1 MPLQILLS
9 HTGEI
14 LEVDSGTFE
23 SLDDFKDWVSTHSK
37 VATQDQITLT
47 SAGKPVKFQGL
58 STEKEIFVYDR
69 RIVQPSSP
77 GSSKSTQYEVSV
89 PPKYNVSRTPD
100 TIADQN
106 DLQAWRDLF
115 MQRRSWAL
123 KVVDDCSAMS
133 LEAQKRFTE
142 VDIINRGV
150 ETAVM
155 NLDKHVKALDQK
167 NADTQT
173 WAAEVQ
179 QEQELA
185 GADWNYSVSRLQS
198 IPATA
203 EMIKF
208 ITGNEPGRGQKGP
221 NSLEYLVDT
230 DEVKRSV
237 KLVRSVAS
245 RVVKNSQSLATKVH
259 NVFNKADDMYAKV
272 EEGIQKALVGRIT
285 EPVQLMEDIEA
296 IAKKVSNDYENV
308 LGYSDTPKNVSLASK
323 SALLHTKN
331 FLPILSKRSMEM
343 DGILRGAVEARNL
356 IAAESFKA
364 MREIGTLTSM
374 VGEANSALAAMELD
388 DNVLDAFHLLSFV
401 NSLPITYAS
410 FLAEAIRRREWND
423 KVKLDSSTLA
433 NEMASFQDEEAKRRR
448 KWQKSTGTSLWGD
461 KTEKDVSGLEVN
473 LVGVEDEWPEVR
485 RQDLEDML
493 EILQA
498 QNPKS
503 SVVGDIAKIISELDN
518 PTKQQSKRAK
528 AFKAGSIHEAALG
541 RSTLLTRGDDDLI
554 RVIQEEKQKTE
565 SKLKTAESRVRRLE
579 DLLHRQSQMTRASN
593 GNIFPPSGNPSPDL
607 QNTANPLAS
616 PRLGDD
622 QSRRSSVSSRRFSA
636 NQGADEKGFQQK
648 LLSIEAELIAERERA
663 AGLEKEVSARK
674 TASESMKS
682 QVEEANSTKKDLMA
696 NFDAQQREFVE
707 ERKSLEGEIKR
718 LKAKLEELEDEM
730 DRYLGSRE
738 NEKSSI
744 DDRVR
749 SLQDE
754 LERVRKE
761 AIEDSQKSQGQV
773 EFLRDEAKK
782 EREFKVTLETQLQNL
797 RQENRDLKVRAE
809 NAEAETQLQIK
820 ALRDVHSQL
829 SPTSAV
835 PGDVGA
841 LATALGALSGDLVT
855 ELYSAKSDAAIIKSD
870 RDATQAAITN
880 IRSELE
886 SVKEKLSAQESE
898 THELRESLAEERA
911 KFTALEAELS
921 DERLQLSTLRT
932 KISDGETGSESLRT
946 RLEEE
951 ERKVTIMS
959 EDLAAR
965 QSRLGGLEEEL
976 RSVQEKYHSSQ
987 EKHDHLAT
995 RFEARSSRAKDLTQ
1009 RVYSQNDRLCR
1020 LLERLSYSVT
1030 READSMIIQRIPRP
1044 ERSNANDSSDPGSTI
1059 RRSISGAV
1067 TRKSMADS
1075 GDLDLLYWMNNDDP
1089 EVESER
1095 YEAYMNAIGSF
1106 DIEAFCEVITKR
1118 VKDMEYTAK
1127 KYSKDARAYRDKSHA
1142 AQKEAHEKIAFK
1154 NFKEGDLALFLP
1166 TRNQA
1171 TGAWAAFNI
1180 GAPHFF
1186 LKEQESHKLRTRDW
1200 LLARIHKIEDRVVD
1214 LSKSMSGNHLLPSSD
1229 RRSLTS
1235 NGGDSFEDD
1244 NPFDLSD
1251 GLRWYLIDASEEKP
1265 GAPSTPGLGKSTVAS
1280 THVDATGSIRRSKKS
1295 SSSGMD
1301 GINKTLSKSLDS
1313 RRGSNNSKKSAP
1325 LAATLDRTGS
1335 GATDTASLKAPAT
1348 TQAAGAAE
1356 SSEAQ
1361 MVGSNSRQDGNGS
1374 GDTVALNNTENNP
1387 KPSATPVGTS
1397 PAKKS
1402 MIWESLW
1409 SLDLSLESGKNK
1421 K

>member
-1 MPLQILLS
+1 MALQILLA
-9 HTGEI
+9 HTGQV
-14 LEVDSGTFE
+14 LEVDSGTFA
-23 SLDDFKDWVSTHSK
+23 SLDAFKTWVSKQSK
-37 VATQDQITLT
+37 ISIQDQITLT
-47 SAGKPVKFQGL
+47 SAGKPVRFQGL
-58 STEKEIFVYDR
+58 SAEARDSIKEIFVYDR

-77 GSSKSTQYEVSV
+77 GSSRSLPTEISL
-89 PPKYNVSRTPD
+89 PPKYNVSRPPD

-106 DLQAWRDLF
+106 DLQAWKDLF
-115 MQRRSWAL
+115 MQRRSWAVKL
-123 KVVDDCSAMS
+123 VDDCLGMS
-133 LEAQKRFTE
+133 LEAQKRYSE
-142 VDIINRGV
+142 VDVINRGV
-150 ETAVM
+150 EAAVM

-167 NADTQT
+167 NADIQA
-173 WAAEVQ
+173 WAADVQ
-179 QEQELA
+179 KEQDLA
-185 GADWNYSVSRLQS
+185 GADWGNSILRLRS
-198 IPATA
+198 IPATK

-208 ITGNEPGRGQKGP
+208 ITGHDPRRNQKQP
-221 NSLEYLVDT
+221 TLEDLIDT
-230 DEVKRSV
+230 DEIRNSG
-237 KLVRSVAS
+237 KLVRNVAT
-245 RVVKNSQSLATKVH
+245 RLIKNSVDLATKV
-259 NVFNKADDMYAKV
+259 NEVFNKADDMYAKV
-272 EEGIQKALVGRIT
+272 EQGVQKALVGRAT

-308 LGYSDTPKNVSLASK
+308 LGYTNTSKNVSLASK

-331 FLPILSKRSMEM
+331 FLPNLSKRCLEM
-343 DGILRGAVEARNL
+343 DGILRDAAEARNS
-356 IAAESFKA
+356 IAAESLSA
-364 MREIGTLTSM
+364 MREIAALTSM
-374 VGEANSALAAMELD
+374 VGDANAAFAAMDLD
-388 DNVLDAFHLLSFV
+388 EEAFDAFHLLSVV
-401 NSLPITYAS
+401 NSLPVTYAS

-423 KVKLDSSTLA
+423 KVKSDSSTLA

-448 KWQKSTGTSLWGD
+448 KWQKITGTALWGD
-461 KTEKDVSGLEVN
+461 RTEREVVGLEVK
-473 LVGVEDEWPEVR
+473 LLGEEDEWPEVG
-485 RQDLEDML
+485 RQDLEEVLD
-493 EILQA
+493 ILQT
-498 QNPKS
+498 QDSKS
-503 SVVGDIAKIISELDN
+503 SIVADVTKIISELNN

-554 RVIQEEKQKTE
+554 RVVQEEKQKTE
-565 SKLKTAESRVRRLE
+565 IKLKTAESRVRRLE
-579 DLLHRQSQMTRASN
+579 DLLHRQSQMTRASS
-593 GNIFPPSGNPSPDL
+593 GNVFPPSGNPSPDL

-616 PRLGDD
+616 PRLAEDL
-622 QSRRSSVSSRRFSA
+622 SRRSSVSSRRFSA
-636 NQGADEKGFQQK
+636 NQGPDEKAFQQK

-663 AGLEKEVSARK
+663 AGLEREVSARK
-674 TASESMKS
+674 TTVESMQS
-682 QVEEANSTKKDLMA
+682 QVEEANSTKKDLME
-696 NFDAQQREFVE
+696 NFDAQQREFIE
-707 ERKSLEGEIKR
+707 ERKSLESEIKR

-738 NEKSSI
+738 NEKTSI

-754 LERVRKE
+754 LEKFRKD
-761 AIEDSQKSQGQV
+761 AIAESQKAQGQV
-773 EFLRDEAKK
+773 DFLRDEAKMQ
-782 EREFKVTLETQLQNL
+782 RETNDSLEKQLQKM
-797 RQENRDLKVRAE
+797 RQENRDLVARAE
-809 NAEAETQLQIK
+809 KAEAETELQMK
-820 ALRDVHSQL
+820 TLGDVHAQL
-829 SPTSAV
+829 SPTSTI
-835 PGDVGA
+835 PDELGA
-841 LATALGALSGDLVT
+841 LASALVTLSGDLVA
-855 ELYSAKSDAAIIKSD
+855 ELYSVKSDAAIVRSD
-870 RDATQAAITN
+870 RDAAQADVTQIKAKM
-880 IRSELE
+880 E
-886 SVKEKLSAQESE
+886 SVNEKLSTEEME
-898 THELRESLAEERA
+898 TFKLRESLAEECA
-911 KFTALEAELS
+911 KFTALEAELT

-932 KISDGETGSESLRT
+932 KISDGETGSEALRT

-951 ERKVTIMS
+951 ERKVTSMS

-976 RSVQEKYHSSQ
+976 RSVQEKLHSVQ

-1030 READSMIIQRIPRP
+1030 REGDSMIIQRIPKP
-1044 ERSNANDSSDPGSTI
+1044 DRSNANDSSDPGSTI
-1059 RRSISGAV
+1059 RRSISGAI
-1067 TRKSMADS
+1067 TRKAMADS

-1089 EVESER
+1089 DVESEK

-1106 DIEAFCEVITKR
+1106 DVEAFCEVITKR

-1166 TRNQA
+1166 TRNQT

-1214 LSKSMSGNHLLPSSD
+1214 LSKSMTGTHLQPFD

-1313 RRGSNNSKKSAP
+1313 RRSSNNSKKSSP
-1325 LAATLDRTGS
+1325 LITTLDRTGS
-1335 GATDTASLKAPAT
+1335 NATDPASLKAPAT
-1348 TQAAGAAE
+1348 TQTAGE
-1356 SSEAQ
+1356 GSEAQ
-1361 MVGSNSRQDGNGS
+1361 MIRSNSRQDGNGS
-1374 GDTVALNNTENNP
+1374 GDNVPNNP
-1387 KPSATPVGTS
+1387 EVRSVDNLMGP
-1397 PAKKS
+1397 
-1402 MIWESLW
+1402 
-1409 SLDLSLESGKNK
+1409 
-1421 K
+1421 

>member
-1 MPLQILLS
+1 MPLQILLA
-9 HTGEI
+9 HTGEV
-14 LEVDSGTFE
+14 LEVDSGTFT
-23 SLDDFKDWVSTHSK
+23 SLDDFKSWVAKQSR

-47 SAGKPVKFQGL
+47 SAGKPVRFQGL
-58 STEKEIFVYDR
+58 STEARGSIGNILGENADGKQKEIFVYDR
-69 RIVQPSSP
+69 RIVQPPSP
-77 GSSKSTQYEVSV
+77 SSSKPTQHEAPT

-106 DLQAWRDLF
+106 DLQAWKDLF

-123 KVVDDCSAMS
+123 KLVEDCSAMS
-133 LEAQKRFTE
+133 LEAQKRYVE
-142 VDIINRGV
+142 VDVINRGV
-150 ETAVM
+150 EAAVM

-167 NADTQT
+167 NAEIQT
-173 WAAEVQ
+173 WSAEVQ
-179 QEQELA
+179 KEQDLA
-185 GADWNYSVSRLQS
+185 GADWNYSVTRLRS
-198 IPATA
+198 IPATT

-208 ITGNEPGRGQKGP
+208 VTGQEPRRSPQRP
-221 NSLEYLVDT
+221 TLEDLVDI
-230 DEVKRSV
+230 DEVKSSV
-237 KLVRSVAS
+237 KLVRGVAANL
-245 RVVKNSQSLATKVH
+245 VKNSLQLSEKV
-259 NVFNKADDMYAKV
+259 NDVFNKADDMYAKV
-272 EEGIQKALVGRIT
+272 EQGIQKALAGRT
-285 EPVQLMEDIEA
+285 TDPVQLMEDIEA

-308 LGYSDTPKNVSLASK
+308 LGYSKTPKNLSLASK

-331 FLPILSKRSMEM
+331 FLPILSKRCMEM
-343 DGILRGAVEARNL
+343 DGILRGSIEARNL
-356 IAAESFKA
+356 IAAESLKA
-364 MREIGTLTSM
+364 MREIAILTTM
-374 VGEANSALAAMELD
+374 VAESNAAFAAMDLD
-388 DNVLDAFHLLSFV
+388 EAADDAFHLLSFV
-401 NSLPITYAS
+401 NSLPVTYSS

-423 KVKLDSSTLA
+423 KVKSDSSTLA

-448 KWQKSTGTSLWGD
+448 KWQKSTGTALWGD
-461 KTEKDVSGLEVN
+461 KTEKNVAGLEVN
-473 LVGVEDEWPEVR
+473 LLEAEDEWPEVG
-485 RQDLEDML
+485 RQDLEEIL
-493 EILQA
+493 EILRA
-498 QNPKS
+498 QNLKS
-503 SVVGDIAKIISELDN
+503 SVVSEVAKIISELDN

-565 SKLKTAESRVRRLE
+565 GKLKTAESRIRRLE
-579 DLLHRQSQMTRASN
+579 DLLHRQSQMTRASS
-593 GNIFPPSGNPSPDL
+593 GNIFSPSGNPSPDL

-616 PRLGDD
+616 PLPMED
-622 QSRRSSVSSRRFSA
+622 QSRRSSVASRRFSA
-636 NQGADEKGFQQK
+636 NQGPEEKGFQQK
-648 LLSIEAELIAERERA
+648 LLSKDAELIAERERA
-663 AGLEKEVSARK
+663 AGLEKEVSTRK
-674 TASESMKS
+674 TALESLKA
-682 QVEEANSTKKDLMA
+682 QVEEVNSTKKDLME

-718 LKAKLEELEDEM
+718 LKAKLEELEDEL

-749 SLQDE
+749 NLQEE
-754 LERVRKE
+754 LDRVRQE
-761 AIEDSQKSQGQV
+761 AVAESQKAQGQV

-782 EREFKVTLETQLQNL
+782 QREFNEALEKQMQKL
-797 RQENRDLKVRAE
+797 RDENQDLAARAE
-809 NAEAETQLQIK
+809 KAEAETELQIQ
-820 ALRDVHSQL
+820 ALGDVHSQL

-835 PGDVGA
+835 PEDLCVLAAA
-841 LATALGALSGDLVT
+841 LVTLSGNIVA
-855 ELYSAKSDAAIIKSD
+855 ELYSVESDAAITRSD
-870 RDATQAAITN
+870 LDAAQAAVTEAN
-880 IRSELE
+880 EKLE
-886 SVKEKLSAQESE
+886 SANEKLSAQEAE

-911 KFTALEAELS
+911 KFTALETELN

-951 ERKVTIMS
+951 ERKITSMS

-976 RSVQEKYHSSQ
+976 RSVQEKYHSAQ
-987 EKHDHLAT
+987 EKHDHLLA
-995 RFEARSSRAKDLTQ
+995 RFEARTSRAKDLTQ
-1009 RVYSQNDRLCR
+1009 RAYSQNDRLCR

-1030 READSMIIQRIPRP
+1030 REGESMLIQRIPRP
-1044 ERSNANDSSDPGSTI
+1044 ERSSANDSSDPGSTI
-1059 RRSISGAV
+1059 RRSISGAI
-1067 TRKSMADS
+1067 TRKSMEDS
-1075 GDLDLLYWMNNDDP
+1075 GNLELLHWMNNDDLD
-1089 EVESER
+1089 VESEK
-1095 YEAYMNAIGSF
+1095 YSAYMSAIGNF
-1106 DIEAFCEVITKR
+1106 DVEAFCEVITKR

-1127 KYSKDARAYRDKSHA
+1127 KYSKDARAYRDKSHV

-1214 LSKSMSGNHLLPSSD
+1214 LSKSISMSSTHLQPSD
-1229 RRSLTS
+1229 KRSLTS

-1295 SSSGMD
+1295 SSSGVE

-1313 RRGSNNSKKSAP
+1313 RRSSNNSKKSVP
-1325 LAATLDRTGS
+1325 SAAVLDRTGTA
-1335 GATDTASLKAPAT
+1335 ATDTASLKAPAT
-1348 TQAAGAAE
+1348 TGTQTAAGKE
-1356 SSEAQ
+1356 GSEAQ
-1361 MVGSNSRQDGNGS
+1361 MIRSNSRQDGNGNGTGS
-1374 GDTVALNNTENNP
+1374 GETAVVNNTEVRNVDNLLGP
-1387 KPSATPVGTS
+1387 
-1397 PAKKS
+1397 
-1402 MIWESLW
+1402 
-1409 SLDLSLESGKNK
+1409 
-1421 K
+1421 